1 MFAPAAAPAPA
12 APSPPRLP
20 RSRYDA
26 IHNAHLGLAGLEA
39 LYAEAKVL
47 ADAVIPN
54 E

>member
-1 MFAPAAAPAPA
+1 MTHETH
-12 APSPPRLP
+12 PSTTHD
-20 RSRYDA
+20 RYDA
-26 IHNAHLGLAGLEA
+26 IHNPHLGLTGLEA